1 LPKEIETVAVVIPD
15 LPQPTAR
22 ELSPDSPA
30 AFEQASIALGVDIEN
45 QKAQNGLNKLLRN
58 DDLELHI
65 HRVLKVFLW
74 TVCLITLGGILTF
87 SYHTLT
93 PEKIH
98 FLKPNQ
104 VEAIKSILFSGGMG
118 AAISFIAQRYMSR

>member
-1 LPKEIETVAVVIPD
+1 LANEIKPPAVVIPD
-15 LPQPTAR
+15 LPVPSAS

-45 QKAQNGLNKLLRN
+45 QKAQNDLNKLLRS
-58 DDLELHI
+58 DDLEFHI

-74 TVCLITLGGILTF
+74 TVCLITLGGIITF

-93 PEKIH
+93 PVKLH
-98 FLKPNQ
+98 FLEPDQ
-104 VEAIKSILFSGGMG
+104 VEDIKSILFSGGMG
-118 AAISFIAQRYMSR
+118 AAISFIAQRYMSK